1 MNTKTAET
9 GSAAGQRMRGRTGEE
24 TVPAAAK
31 TTAEN
36 CNKTKQTEMKAKIM
50 SPAKKESEKFS
61 NTAKRKTK
69 KIISK
74 THKMK
79 SKTKPC

>member
-1 MNTKTAET
+1 MSTKTAET
-9 GSAAGQRMRGRTGEE
+9 GSAQGQRMRGRAREHGEE

-31 TTAEN
+31 ATAEN

-61 NTAKRKTK
+61 NIAK
-69 KIISK
+69 
-74 THKMK
+74 
-79 SKTKPC
+79 KPKNYK